1 MQKTYLAHSGTY
13 DELYHHGIKG
23 MKWGIR
29 RKRSS
34 SSSGGSSNPHAVVS
48 TSTSTSS
55 SSSSS
60 SGGHSTKKNTS
71 TVKVTKQTKTKGTS
85 VKQYSTEK
93 PKSRRQLKKEAAAA
107 AEKARKDELS
117 RMSDKELRARINRLQ
132 MERQYEQLT
141 ATPKQTNAGAK
152 FVKDILINAGKQ
164 TLTNYTAKYMAKGVD
179 KLIEKAMEQ
188 ATSGS

>member
-34 SSSGGSSNPHAVVS
+34 SSSSGSSNPHAVVS
-48 TSTSTSS
+48 TS
-55 SSSSS
+55 SSSS
-60 SGGHSTKKNTS
+60 SGGQSTKKNTTN
-71 TVKVTKQTKTKGTS
+71 TVKVTKQTKTKGTP

-93 PKSRRQLKKEAAAA
+93 PKSKRQLKKEAAAA
-107 AEKARKDELS
+107 AEKARKDEIS
-117 RMSDKELRARINRLQ
+117 RMSDKELRERINRLQ

>member
-1 MQKTYLAHSGTY
+1 MYNNA
-13 DELYHHGIKG
+13 ELYHHGVKG

-34 SSSGGSSNPHAVVS
+34 SGTSGSSNPHAVI
-48 TSTSTSS
+48 STSS
-55 SSSSS
+55 STS
-60 SGGHSTKKNTS
+60 SGGHSTKKNTTS
-71 TVKVTKQTKTKGTS
+71 TVKVTKQTKTKGAS

-117 RMSDKELRARINRLQ
+117 RMSDRELRERINRLQ
-132 MERQYEQLT
+132 MEKQYEQLT
-141 ATPKQTNAGAK
+141 ATPKRTNAGAK

>member
-1 MQKTYLAHSGTY
+1 MYNNA
-13 DELYHHGIKG
+13 ELYHHGVKG
-23 MKWGIR
+23 MKWGVR

-34 SSSGGSSNPHAVVS
+34 SGTSGSSNPHAVI
-48 TSTSTSS
+48 STSS
-55 SSSSS
+55 SNS
-60 SGGHSTKKNTS
+60 SGGHSSKKNTS
-71 TVKVTKQTKTKGTS
+71 TVKVTKQTKGAS

-93 PKSRRQLKKEAAAA
+93 PKSKRQLKKEAAAA

-117 RMSDKELRARINRLQ
+117 RMSDRELRERINRLQ
-132 MERQYEQLT
+132 MEKQYEQLT
-141 ATPKQTNAGAK
+141 ATPKRTNAGAK

>member
-1 MQKTYLAHSGTY
+1 MYNNA
-13 DELYHHGIKG
+13 ELYHHGVKG

-29 RKRSS
+29 RKRSFS
-34 SSSGGSSNPHAVVS
+34 ETSGSSNPHAVIS
-48 TSTSTSS
+48 TSTST
-55 SSSSS
+55 S

-107 AEKARKDELS
+107 AEKARKDELA
-117 RMSDKELRARINRLQ
+117 RMSDRELRERINRLQ
-132 MERQYEQLT
+132 MEKQYEQLT
-141 ATPKQTNAGAK
+141 ATPKRTNAGAK
-152 FVKDILINAGKQ
+152 FVKDILVNAGKQ

>member
-34 SSSGGSSNPHAVVS
+34 SGSSNPHAVVS
-48 TSTSTSS
+48 AST

-60 SGGHSTKKNTS
+60 SGGHSTKKNTTS
-71 TVKVTKQTKTKGTS
+71 TVKVAKQTKTKTKGTS

-93 PKSRRQLKKEAAAA
+93 PKSKRQLKKEAAAA

-117 RMSDKELRARINRLQ
+117 RMSDRELRERINRLQ

-179 KLIEKAMEQ
+179 KLIEKAIEQ

>member
-1 MQKTYLAHSGTY
+1 MQKTYLAQSGTY
-13 DELYHHGIKG
+13 DELYHHGVKG
-23 MKWGIR
+23 MKWGII

-34 SSSGGSSNPHAVVS
+34 SSSSSSSGSSNPHAVVS
-48 TSTSTSS
+48 TST

-179 KLIEKAMEQ
+179 KLIEKAIEQ

>member
-1 MQKTYLAHSGTY
+1 MQKTYLAHSCTY

-48 TSTSTSS
+48 TSTSTST

-117 RMSDKELRARINRLQ
+117 RMSDRELRERINRLQ

>member
-34 SSSGGSSNPHAVVS
+34 SGSSSSSNPHAVVS
-48 TSTSTSS
+48 T

-71 TVKVTKQTKTKGTS
+71 TAKVTKQTKTKGTS

-188 ATSGS
+188 AISGS

>member
-1 MQKTYLAHSGTY
+1 MQKTYLAHSCTY

-34 SSSGGSSNPHAVVS
+34 SSFSGSSNPHAVVS
-48 TSTSTSS
+48 TSTSG
-55 SSSSS
+55 SSS
-60 SGGHSTKKNTS
+60 SGGHSTKKNTTS
-71 TVKVTKQTKTKGTS
+71 TVKVAKQTKTKGTS

-93 PKSRRQLKKEAAAA
+93 PKSKRQLKKEAAAA

-117 RMSDKELRARINRLQ
+117 RMSDREVTERINRLQ

-179 KLIEKAMEQ
+179 KLIEKAIEQ

>member
-1 MQKTYLAHSGTY
+1 MQKTYLTHSGTY

-34 SSSGGSSNPHAVVS
+34 SSSSGSSNPHAVVS

-55 SSSSS
+55 SSSS
-60 SGGHSTKKNTS
+60 GGHSTKKNTS
-71 TVKVTKQTKTKGTS
+71 TVKITKQTKTKGTS

-117 RMSDKELRARINRLQ
+117 RMSDKELRAIINRLQ
-132 MERQYEQLT
+132 MEKQYEQLT

-179 KLIEKAMEQ
+179 KLIEKAIEQ

>member
-48 TSTSTSS
+48 TSG
-55 SSSSS
+55 SSS
-60 SGGHSTKKNTS
+60 SGGHSTKKNTTS
-71 TVKVTKQTKTKGTS
+71 TVKVAKQTKTKTKGTS

-93 PKSRRQLKKEAAAA
+93 PKSKRQLKKEAAAA

-117 RMSDKELRARINRLQ
+117 RMSDRELRERINRLQ

-179 KLIEKAMEQ
+179 KLIEKAIEQ

>member
-1 MQKTYLAHSGTY
+1 MYNNA
-13 DELYHHGIKG
+13 ELYHHGVKG

-34 SSSGGSSNPHAVVS
+34 SETSGSSNPHAVIS
-48 TSTSTSS
+48 T

-60 SGGHSTKKNTS
+60 SGGHSTKKNTTS

-93 PKSRRQLKKEAAAA
+93 PKSRRQLKKEAAVA

-117 RMSDKELRARINRLQ
+117 RMSDKELRERINRLQ
-132 MERQYEQLT
+132 MEKQYEQLT
-141 ATPKQTNAGAK
+141 ASPKQTNAGAK
-152 FVKDILINAGKQ
+152 FVKDILVNAGKQ

-179 KLIEKAMEQ
+179 KLIEKAMER

>member
-1 MQKTYLAHSGTY
+1 MYNNA
-13 DELYHHGIKG
+13 ELYHHGVKG

-34 SSSGGSSNPHAVVS
+34 SETSGSSNPHAVIS
-48 TSTSTSS
+48 T

-60 SGGHSTKKNTS
+60 SGGHSTKKNTTS

-93 PKSRRQLKKEAAAA
+93 PKSRRQLKKEAAVA
-107 AEKARKDELS
+107 AEQARKDELA

-132 MERQYEQLT
+132 MEKQYEQLT
-141 ATPKQTNAGAK
+141 ASPKQTNAGAK
-152 FVKDILINAGKQ
+152 FVKDILVNAGKQ

-179 KLIEKAMEQ
+179 RLIEKAMER

>member
-1 MQKTYLAHSGTY
+1 MQKTYLAHSCTY

-34 SSSGGSSNPHAVVS
+34 SSSDGSSNPHAVVS
-48 TSTSTSS
+48 TSTS
-55 SSSSS
+55 
-60 SGGHSTKKNTS
+60 SGGHSTKKNTG